1 MPPLVFRVLQMLL
14 FGFNFM
20 KRVLPGIKAA
30 ISPLLRAGT
39 EGVCHLVLLV
49 IVAKSALLQLL
60 AALLEET
67 AVE

>member
-1 MPPLVFRVLQMLL
+1 MY

-39 EGVCHLVLLV
+39 EGVCRLVLLV
-49 IVAKSALLQLL
+49 VVAKSALLQLL

>member
-1 MPPLVFRVLQMLL
+1 
-14 FGFNFM
+14 M
-20 KRVLPGIKAA
+20 KRVLPSIKAA